1 MLILRRWSLFVGVLA
16 VLCALPLV
24 AEIVNSSRTRGTLP
38 YAALWRLT
46 AVPLLYCVTR
56 YAERRM

>member
-1 MLILRRWSLFVGVLA
+1 MFVGVLA